1 MIDGDI
7 ALTPPADALTA
18 DPALTALWDHLERE
32 REQLTALCAAL
43 TAEATALRSMS
54 LDALL
59 AAGRDK
65 ALAAEAHAHLATR
78 RLDRLHAVA
87 PVDTL
92 GALAAQLDPDDR
104 QRLDALRAELADLL
118 GRAADQNRWNH
129 TFAETGRALI
139 DGTLRVMQGRVAGPS
154 ATYGQRGRIRAGERR
169 SIVDRRA

>member
-1 MIDGDI
+1 MTDGDT
-7 ALTPPADALTA
+7 ALTPPDETLTA
-18 DPALTALWDHLERE
+18 DPLAALYDHLGRE
-32 REQLTALCAAL
+32 RAQLVALCDALAAEAAAL
-43 TAEATALRSMS
+43 RTMS

-59 AAGRDK
+59 DAGRQK
-65 ALAAEAHAHLATR
+65 ALAAEAHAHLAAR
-78 RLDRLHAVA
+78 RAARLRAVA

-92 GALAAQLDPDDR
+92 GALAAQLAPADR
-104 QRLDALRAELADLL
+104 PRLDALRAELGDLL

-169 SIVDRRA
+169 PLLDRRA